1 MIMSWIR
8 LAFSGPVWRRAAK
21 VAILV
26 GPILVAV
33 NQGDVIL
40 RGGLDVICI
49 VKIGLTF
56 LVPYFVSTFSSVAA
70 LRNCSTDEV

>member
-1 MIMSWIR
+1 MNWIR

-21 VAILV
+21 VAVLV

-70 LRNCSTDEV
+70 MQNCNTDDV

>member
-1 MIMSWIR
+1 MVMNWIQ
-8 LAFSGPVWRRAAK
+8 LAFSESVWRRAAK

-40 RGGLDVICI
+40 RGGLDIICI

-56 LVPYFVSTFSSVAA
+56 LVPYLVSTFSSVAT
-70 LRNCSTDEV
+70 LQNCSTDDA

>member
-1 MIMSWIR
+1 MNWIR
-8 LAFSGPVWRRAAK
+8 LAFSGSVWRRAAK
-21 VAILV
+21 VAVLV

-70 LRNCSTDEV
+70 LQNCNTDGV

>member
-1 MIMSWIR
+1 MIMNWIQ
-8 LAFSGPVWRRAAK
+8 LAYSGPVWRRAAK
-21 VAILV
+21 VAVLV

-40 RGGLDVICI
+40 SGELDVICI

-70 LRNCSTDEV
+70 LRNCNTDNV